1 MEKKIELISEVKEL
15 FEDWRPKEEK
25 VSKLDSDSILTTQG
39 KVDREIKR
47 LEVMQEV
54 LSVDLMQMNNNE
66 LLSTQLSQLKEENE
80 ELYTKLHQRSKVSD
94 STIMCFLERIWLC
107 QN

>member
-1 MEKKIELISEVKEL
+1 MEA
-15 FEDWRPKEEK
+15 KEEK
-25 VSKLDSDSILTTQG
+25 VSKIDADNLLTTQG
-39 KVDREIKR
+39 KVDLEIKR

-54 LSVDLMQMNNNE
+54 LAVDLIQMKNSE
-66 LLSTQLSQLKEENE
+66 LLTRQISQLQDENE